1 MKWYLPFSKAEKQ
14 DDGTII
20 VTGIASTE
28 AKDSQGEIVK
38 AEAMKA
44 AIPDYMAFGGTG
56 ALREMHQQIA
66 AGIVFKAEVNDAGET
81 HVEAR
86 VVDANSVKKVEA
98 GVFKGFSIG
107 GKALKKS
114 GNTIEEL
121 QLREISLVDRPANP
135 EALLSVFKADGIDS
149 EEPVIEIKKS
159 LYTTARLADLL
170 SSLKSL
176 ESADI
181 YEINNGES
189 TVTPSIKAACKA
201 LSQALVAS
209 ATHEAGKVTAK
220 ADGADDTAKLETLL
234 VKADTLD
241 IAKVADLLAPIT
253 KGLAD
258 LGTDLR
264 KSIDEQKAAVDELA
278 KRVKTMEDKPAPAKA
293 QVITIGKAQDNGTG
307 QETPSDE
314 ELVKRLAGKTPEEI
328 SLLAMKAAHGSPIQ
342 L

>member
-1 MKWYLPFSKAEKQ
+1 MKFYLPFSKAERQ
-14 DDGTII
+14 DDGTIV

-28 AKDSQGEIVK
+28 AKDSHGEVVK

-66 AGIVFKAEVNDAGET
+66 AGIVFKAEVNDKGET

-107 GKALKKS
+107 GKVLKKT

-149 EEPVIEIKKS
+149 DEPIVEIKKS
-159 LYTTARLADLL
+159 LYTTSRLADLL
-170 SSLKSL
+170 ASLKSL
-176 ESADI
+176 ESSDS
-181 YEINNGES
+181 YENNGVES
-189 TVTPSIKAACKA
+189 AVSPSIKAACKA
-201 LSQALVAS
+201 LSAALVAS
-209 ATHEAGKVTAK
+209 ATLEAGKATAK
-220 ADGADDTAKLETLL
+220 ADDGGDIAKNEGI
-234 VKADTLD
+234 D
-241 IAKVADLLAPIT
+241 IAKVSDLLAPIT

-264 KSIDEQKAAVDELA
+264 KSIDEQRAAVDELA
-278 KRVKTMEDKPAPAKA
+278 KRVKSIEEQPAPAKA
-293 QVITIGKAQDNGTG
+293 VTSTISKAGETG
-307 QETPSDE
+307 GGEPMSDADLAKALAALPE
-314 ELVKRLAGKTPEEI
+314 AERTRLV
-328 SLLAMKAAHGSPIQ
+328 MKAALASPMTVAA
-342 L
+342 